1 MPRLSSPADASGRAP
16 ERRFHRRT
24 LVGAAA
30 WLLIDDERRSAECVD
45 VSMGGAQVRTAAQLA
60 TGMLVRLELALGLDR
75 GSVSIQCE
83 VVRCSGDHV
92 GLRFLALDRASL
104 EAILSLF

>member
-1 MPRLSSPADASGRAP
+1 VPRLSQPADASGRAP

-30 WLLIDDERRSAECVD
+30 WLVSDDERHSAECVD
-45 VSMGGAQVRTAAQLA
+45 VSMGGAQLLA
-60 TGMLVRLELALGLDR
+60 TASLPAGKLVRLELALGLDR

-83 VVRCSGDHV
+83 IVRASATQL
-92 GLRFLALDRASL
+92 GLRFLALERASL